1 MKNKNKKLGLAKSF
15 GLFLLVL
22 NLALLIC
29 VPAYAQDI
37 ESAIREIGGQ
47 TELPSYESIGHS
59 EASYEEGAAGISSA
73 ILYVVDAMK
82 YLMGTIAVIIIISS
96 GVRLITAGKQ
106 IDEIASKQKENIKY
120 AIIGLIVI
128 IVADVMIKQV
138 FFGEEGEVYRSV
150 ADAELAA
157 QAGAEQLRGLYNF
170 IEIFMG
176 AIAVLMIIFAGFRL
190 VTSGGNEEV
199 QTKSK
204 RMIMYAV
211 IGLIVIGVSEFVVKD
226 VVFPEAGEKISNV
239 ERAKQLIVSFTN
251 FVSGFVATV
260 AVAFYMYGGF
270 LYITGTG
277 KEDQATKAKRVFI
290 GATIGLVIA
299 MAAFALVHTFIRL
312 EPVADRAITEVVG
325 GGAVER
331 VPASPVPGP

>member
-1 MKNKNKKLGLAKSF
+1 MDNMQNKNKKLGLVKSF
-15 GLFLLVL
+15 GLFLLIL

-29 VPAYAQDI
+29 VPAYAQDADL
-37 ESAIREIGGQ
+37 EGTLREIGGQ
-47 TELPSYESIGHS
+47 TQLPSYEGTGHS
-59 EASYEEGAAGISSA
+59 ESSYEEGASGITSA
-73 ILYVVDAMK
+73 ILYVVDAIK
-82 YLMGTIAVIIIISS
+82 YLMGTIAVLIIISS
-96 GVRLITAGKQ
+96 GVRLITAGNQ

-120 AIIGLIVI
+120 AIIGLIII
-128 IVADVMIKQV
+128 IVADVMVKQV

-150 ADAELAA
+150 ADAQLAA
-157 QAGAEQLRGLYNF
+157 EAGAEHLRGIYNF

-204 RMIMYAV
+204 RMIMYAA

-226 VVFPEAGEKISNV
+226 VVFPEVGERISNT
-239 ERAKQLIVSFTN
+239 ERAKELIVNFTN

-270 LYITGTG
+270 LYVTGAG
-277 KEDQATKAKRVFI
+277 NEEQATKAKRVFI
-290 GATIGLVIA
+290 GATIGLVVA
-299 MAAFALVHTFIRL
+299 LAAFALVHTFIRL
-312 EPVADRAITEVVG
+312 EPVTTAAITEVVG
-325 GGAVER
+325 GTDVT
-331 VPASPVPGP
+331 PVTGP